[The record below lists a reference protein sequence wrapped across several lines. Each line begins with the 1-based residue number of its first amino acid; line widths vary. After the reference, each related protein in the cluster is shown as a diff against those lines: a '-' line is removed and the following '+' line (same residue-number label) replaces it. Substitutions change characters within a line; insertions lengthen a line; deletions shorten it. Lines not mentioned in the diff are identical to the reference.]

1 MSQQTEGIQVTRGE
15 LELIHAPCR
24 EASRAGMF
32 SRYQMWV
39 LATASL
45 ILPVQRLLIATLIAF
60 DGPWTCRQLIA
71 ILRNAAEWREI
82 NCSVSGSWIQDDG
95 VVQRR
100 IISHFS
106 VVCWRGLPHTSYGWS
121 KEIEQLGI
129 DYAAG
134 NPQGS
139 PHDDVISDLL
149 MRGHHWSTFVL
160 PPLLVLHLSGA
171 VVMAAVSDI
180 TWCRQSKSGRGT
192 IDACNGEISTHT
204 DVTEVL
210 FQAAAEGKFQFSQW
224 MLDALKA
231 AFRDCAGTGIN
242 LSNER
247 ARRRLL
253 ENLSRL
259 SPDLPHAGVPGILLF
274 GWVHDLMATGSA
286 RSKRPAITTLLN
298 YLQVAGGPLLVGM
311 SAAGDVLDMD
321 VQGWVALYTAA
332 QLACTDSQLRILNPA
347 LASFHRF
354 LVTVADAEPIADGFF
369 PGHMSLPATS
379 LIWPSESEAAYET
392 LLSKDLDERLKSQA
406 IVIFELLMNTS
417 LRRSEISTLRIQSLI
432 LAGEVVIVEVAPRQS
447 HKSLKSAAS
456 RRQVVV
462 ESARACLALRDWKD
476 RRHKEAGVAGDLLF
490 GDPHHPEKLFN
501 MGLTYSLL
509 IHLLKSASGDRDVG
523 WHSCRHTFASS
534 RLVDALCDGQVH
546 SVSGLTSLQKA
557 MGHAQLQTTLKTYC
571 HLYEIPLRM
580 HLDQALAGAITSSHL
595 QIWTGDSAATI
606 RQRKKRSGLDGPA
619 WIDMAFHGPSSS
631 EVPDDMGAEGFAD
644 SAKTLSSAQPIGN
657 SIRRVLNVLV
667 DLQSGHDSHGVCLRN
682 SITAEELR
690 GVICPAICGMGNPDL
705 DIETLVKACKELVDQ
720 FSFARLSQ
728 PRWQR
733 VLDHLESASAHRA
746 RLLDDA
752 WAKHGREEGLSV
764 ESSDEV
770 VPILQLLA
778 RAGFMPSQVRLRICR
793 EEWAGPSIRSVLE
806 QQNLIELAVSD
817 SFGGHVQVER
827 LKPRRGRPKAF
838 VVPLTRPSEE
848 SPAASASVDAK
859 SLRAVMFLN
868 HILIAVRGHR

>member
-1 MSQQTEGIQVTRGE
+1 
-15 LELIHAPCR
+15 
-24 EASRAGMF
+24 
-32 SRYQMWV
+32 
-39 LATASL
+39 
-45 ILPVQRLLIATLIAF
+45 
-60 DGPWTCRQLIA
+60 
-71 ILRNAAEWREI
+71 
-82 NCSVSGSWIQDDG
+82 
-95 VVQRR
+95 
-100 IISHFS
+100 
-106 VVCWRGLPHTSYGWS
+106 
-121 KEIEQLGI
+121 
-129 DYAAG
+129 
-134 NPQGS
+134 
-139 PHDDVISDLL
+139 

-160 PPLLVLHLSGA
+160 PPLLSLHMSGA
-171 VVMAAVSDI
+171 VVMAAVSDS

-210 FQAAAEGKFQFSQW
+210 FQAAAEGKFQSSQW

-259 SPDLPHAGVPGILLF
+259 TPDLPHTGVPGILLF
-274 GWVHDLMATGSA
+274 GWVHDLMVTGSA
-286 RSKRPAITTLLN
+286 RAKRPAIKTLLN
-298 YLQVAGGPLLVGM
+298 YLQIAGGLLLVGM

-321 VQGWVALYTAA
+321 VQGWVALYKSA

-354 LVTVADAEPIADGFF
+354 LVAIADVEPIADGFF

-379 LIWPSESEAAYET
+379 LIWPEESEAAYEM

-462 ESARACLALRDWKD
+462 ESVRACLALRAWKD
-476 RRHKEAGVAGDLLF
+476 RRHAEAGVAGDLLF
-490 GDPHHPEKLFN
+490 ADPHFPERLFE
-501 MGLTYSLL
+501 MGKTYSLL
-509 IHLLKSASGDRDVG
+509 MHLLKSVSGDRDVG
-523 WHSCRHTFASS
+523 WHSCRHTYASA
-534 RLVDALCDGQVH
+534 RLLDALLDGQVH
-546 SVSGLTSLQKA
+546 SVSGLTTLQKS
-557 MGHAQLQTTLKTYC
+557 MGHAELLTTLRTYC
-571 HLYEIPLRM
+571 HQYELPLRT
-580 HLDQALAGAITSSHL
+580 HLDRALAGEITSTHL
-595 QIWTGDSAATI
+595 QIWTGESAATI
-606 RQRKKRSGLDGPA
+606 RQRKKRSGLDGPS
-619 WIDMAFHGPSSS
+619 WIDMAFRGPSSS

-667 DLQSGHDSHGVCLRN
+667 DLQSGHDPHGICLRN
-682 SITAEELR
+682 SITAAELR
-690 GVICPAICGMGNPDL
+690 DVFCTGICEMGIPDL
-705 DIETLVKACKELVDQ
+705 DIEAQVRICQGILEEYC
-720 FSFARLSQ
+720 FARLSQ
-728 PRWQR
+728 PRWQA
-733 VLDHLESASAHRA
+733 VLDRLQAGSPAEAL
-746 RLLDDA
+746 LLDTA
-752 WAKHGREEGLSV
+752 WKQHGGKEGVSV
-764 ESSDEV
+764 ESADEAT
-770 VPILQLLA
+770 PILALLA
-778 RAGFMPSQVRLRICR
+778 QSGFMPLQIRLRMSRKERAGSSHR
-793 EEWAGPSIRSVLE
+793 ECLE
-806 QQNLIELAVSD
+806 QEELIVLAVSD
-817 SFGGHVQVER
+817 SFGGHVQVEH

-848 SPAASASVDAK
+848 SSAASATVDAK

-868 HILIAVRGHR
+868 HIFIAVRGHR